1 MPHRPIPR
9 PGPDECASEAGAYVA
24 RVAGDDAAPRLAAQ
38 VEVAARRL
46 GPLDDARAL
55 HRYAPGKWSVKEVV
69 GHLADTERVYA
80 YRALSFARGDA
91 TPLPG
96 FDEDAWTPQGRFD
109 ARPLADLL
117 AEWTAVRAA
126 TVALFR
132 GLPADAL
139 VRKGVANGTPVSVRA
154 LAWLAVGH
162 AEHHLGV
169 LADRY
174 GV

>member
-1 MPHRPIPR
+1 M
-9 PGPDECASEAGAYVA
+9 
-24 RVAGDDAAPRLAAQ
+24 
-38 VEVAARRL
+38 
-46 GPLDDARAL
+46 
-55 HRYAPGKWSVKEVV
+55 
-69 GHLADTERVYA
+69 
-80 YRALSFARGDA
+80 
-91 TPLPG
+91 
-96 FDEDAWTPQGRFD
+96 
-109 ARPLADLL
+109 
-117 AEWTAVRAA
+117 RAA